1 MKNKKLFA
9 ILTLVCFMFT
19 LMPVAAFAGVD
30 DQVLLNGKD
39 SLKVKDN
46 VAITATVEGAVTG
59 STYYFFAVAEGA
71 ADDDS
76 VVAGDV
82 EYISAAAEASADLSA
97 LTAGKYDVYAV
108 AASSALT
115 TDLGKVAG
123 STAKVNLMLEDAGL
137 LDGFATLTVVAT
149 DDVYTLTVNAAAAT
163 GDDAANGYEY
173 VINGVASNNGW
184 KAAEY
189 TVKVVDDANKN
200 VRDAEVK
207 YTTNSGYIDVVAVDE
222 VTDRLGEANF
232 KLAATKAGTYKVT
245 VAYEDAKI
253 DIKVVVS
260 EATVA
265 DVKVV
270 AEPRTPNALDNAVNK
285 YTGIAFDLTDANGVV
300 LEAGQVDFNDVEVE
314 LISAPADSNL
324 VDEVFGLQWDASE
337 NEAWVLDAADGVIF
351 DEEGTY
357 EFKVTLKNGASAT
370 AKMTVK
376 EFDEPV
382 SMMLIMKDNTIVA
395 GNNGGVAVKRIV
407 MMDANHVAKPVYAG
421 GMDMNYTDFEV
432 VVNGK
437 AAAGVSTVSV
447 PVPNTNT
454 VLTNYVVNTKT
465 DAALDV
471 EKQVG
476 TTITVMAINEEYG
489 LTATATLKVVN
500 AAEAIE
506 FAETE
511 ANVAENNKLAINAVD
526 ADGNVVTGIF
536 AGAEVNAYVLDAP
549 TNAVYSVE
557 GDVDAD
563 NNALVNFT
571 ASANGE
577 YKVQV
582 VIKSGD
588 YYYSTV
594 ETITVGGA
602 VNNFKDIVVVSLGA
616 NSMIVNNELVAL
628 DVAPFIENNR
638 TMMQFNVLYVF
649 GIDVEWV
656 AETQS
661 IVAEGNGI
669 KVVMQLGSKVATV
682 NGEEVTLDV
691 APYSVN
697 GRTVVPVGFI
707 TGVLDIT
714 PTFTYNADGSIA
726 DILFTK

>member
-46 VAITATVEGAVTG
+46 VAIEATVESTTG
-59 STYYFFAVAEGA
+59 NFYFFAVAEGA

-82 EYISAAAEASADLSA
+82 EYISAAPEAKADLSD

-108 AASSALT
+108 VASDVLT
-115 TDLGKVAG
+115 ADLAKVAG

-137 LDGFATLTVVAT
+137 LDGFAALTVVAT
-149 DDVYTLTVNAAAAT
+149 DDVYTLTLVDGTVAE
-163 GDDAANGYEY
+163 GDDADKGYEY
-173 VINGVASNNGW
+173 VITGVASNNGW
-184 KAAEY
+184 KAPEY
-189 TVKVVDDANKN
+189 VVKVVDDADKN
-200 VRDAEVK
+200 VKNAELK
-207 YTTNSGYIDVVAVDE
+207 YTTNSGYIDVVEVDE
-222 VTDRLGEANF
+222 ATDRLGEAAF

-253 DIKVVVS
+253 DIKVVVGT
-260 EATVA
+260 ADVA
-265 DVKVV
+265 GVKVV
-270 AEPRTPNALDNAVNK
+270 AEPRTPNALDNYVSQ
-285 YTGIAFDLTDANGVV
+285 YTGIAFELTDANGTV
-300 LEAGQVDFNDVEVE
+300 LEETADLSNIEVE
-314 LISAPADSNL
+314 LISAPADSDL
-324 VDEVFGLQWDASE
+324 VDEEFTLRWDASE
-337 NEAWVLDAADGVIF
+337 NEAWTLRSVNNATF

-357 EFKVTLKNGASAT
+357 EFKVTLENGASAT

-382 SMMLIMKDNTIVA
+382 RMILTMKEDSIVA
-395 GNNGGVAVKRIV
+395 GGGEVAVKRIV
-407 MMDANHVAKPVYAG
+407 MMDANNVAKPVYAG
-421 GMDMNYTDFEV
+421 GRDMNYTDFEV
-432 VVNGK
+432 VANGK
-437 AAAGVSTVSV
+437 AVAGVADMTIA
-447 PVPNTNT
+447 
-454 VLTNYVVNTKT
+454 TKA
-465 DAALDV
+465 DADLDV

-476 TTITVMAINEEYG
+476 TTITVMAINEEYD
-489 LTATATLKVVN
+489 LTATATLTVVN
-500 AAEAIE
+500 AAEDIV
-506 FAETE
+506 FADTE

-536 AGAEVNAYVLDAP
+536 AGAEVNVYVLDAP
-549 TNAVYSVE
+549 TNAVYSVD
-557 GDVDAD
+557 GDIDAD
-563 NNALVNFT
+563 NNAVVNFT

-582 VIKSGD
+582 VIKSGT

-594 ETITVGGA
+594 GTITVGGA
-602 VNNFKDIVVVSLGA
+602 VSDFKDIVVVSLGA
-616 NSMIVNNELVAL
+616 DKMIVNNELVAL

-661 IVAEGNGI
+661 IVAEGNGL

-682 NGEEVTLDV
+682 NGAEVALDV

-707 TGVLDIT
+707 TGLLDIT
-714 PTFTYNADGSIA
+714 PTFTYNADGTIA